1 MAWACPQKAA
11 TLVATHLVWPES
23 KRGYI
28 RWAATYGC
36 IPPAAKVRAW
46 KLWYLLKALLGRRP
60 CRNWP
65 RLPSPECTEK
75 GTFMPK
81 IKCLLVDDHTLFRQG
96 VRRLLESESDFE
108 VIGESPNAG
117 DAVEKARDLRP
128 DIVLMD
134 IGMTGLSPFEAARHI
149 KKNRPETKVLFLTMY
164 EDEDYLV
171 QCLEVGASGYVLK
184 DTPAP
189 QLVSAVRDVYKGGK
203 YLSSQVLGKLVE
215 DFRSRVRDQKMRP
228 RISTLTP
235 REREILK
242 LLAEGNSVK
251 EIAVLLGLSVKT
263 VEAHKFNLMRKLD
276 IHNKAQLVTYA
287 IQKKIIKIP
296 VNQ

>member
-1 MAWACPQKAA
+1 
-11 TLVATHLVWPES
+11 
-23 KRGYI
+23 
-28 RWAATYGC
+28 
-36 IPPAAKVRAW
+36 
-46 KLWYLLKALLGRRP
+46 
-60 CRNWP
+60 
-65 RLPSPECTEK
+65 
-75 GTFMPK
+75 MPK

-96 VRRLLESESDFE
+96 VRRLLESETDFE
-108 VIGESPNAG
+108 VVGEAADG
-117 DAVEKARDLRP
+117 GEAVEKARELRP

-134 IGMTGLSPFEAARHI
+134 IGMPGLSSFESAWQI
-149 KKNRPETKVLFLTMY
+149 KKNRMETKILFLTMY

-189 QLVSAVRDVYKGGK
+189 QLLTAVKDVYKGGK

-215 DFRSRVRDQKMRP
+215 DFRSRVRDTRMRP

-251 EIAVLLGLSVKT
+251 EIAVILGLSVKT